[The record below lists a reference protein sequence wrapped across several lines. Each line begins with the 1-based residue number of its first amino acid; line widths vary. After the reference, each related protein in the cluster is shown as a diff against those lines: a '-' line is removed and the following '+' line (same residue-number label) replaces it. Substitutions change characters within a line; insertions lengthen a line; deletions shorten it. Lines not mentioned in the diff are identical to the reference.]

1 MLEKIQEL
9 EDYIIEN
16 KIAGDHPLFTEMM
29 NLTRTQLA
37 KFENNMIIRNK
48 PFIRRSYT
56 FNRDKT
62 IEEINNLFLRVV
74 TSIQQGNSITASVE
88 HNGYNYNKFYSMIN
102 DEQRITLINE
112 KKLATLKFK
121 KQNN

>member
-1 MLEKIQEL
+1 MLDKIQEL

-16 KIAGDHPLFTEMM
+16 KLPSDSDQFREMTTA
-29 NLTRTQLA
+29 TRCLLA
-37 KFENNMIIRNK
+37 KFETNMIVINK

-62 IEEINNLFLRVV
+62 SEEINNLFLRVV
-74 TSIQQGNSITASVE
+74 ASIQQGNSITASVE

-102 DEQRITLINE
+102 DEQRASLINE
-112 KKLATLKFK
+112 KKLATLK
-121 KQNN
+121 KQLN